1 MKVPEPVRLIGN
13 LEENFYILGK
23 KHQTAFLAYYRQ
35 AFPASRWQETWQ
47 GLKQQFARSEAL
59 KLPESY
65 WGQWLKSY
73 CEGLD
78 VSPRKYLEFL
88 GHLERTLPVGGT
100 SVFRWDPLS
109 QTPEHLRLVDWPRA
123 HAQGLELIFVEVTKT
138 QKLLLVCLPGLAFLP
153 LSAMNSQGLTVGL
166 HSKFHPLTHPEG
178 NPISEAVINGLL
190 QSTSVTELRRYLK
203 SFQSQRLWGLHAL
216 DASGQV
222 LVMDIVGP
230 QVDVIT
236 ADLKDAPL
244 LVFNNLPLSKIKH
257 ADSAEPPAFS
267 HFCRERRE
275 WCLDRLQNLSDGP
288 ALVALTRAHKL
299 HRAPSPAV
307 TLATTQALSLQP
319 GHQSLEVLVGEAPL
333 WQQGSL
339 VRWMNLF
346 QGSMRTHE
354 LIPTSYPKDEKHEL
368 EVRTQL
374 SLAQLYKDQGQ
385 LTEAF
390 HHIQMG
396 LAMAEGE
403 LRAQTAWVWSYWQW
417 QELKTKKD
425 HLLLYR
431 ELHEVLRRTSSQ
443 HRPHVQLLRFL
454 LEVELHLSPTITPE
468 DIQGPIQHWAKLY
481 LTKNALERT
490 QWCRG
495 LDVRLDIKDIVIG
508 EVWTETRQ
516 PV

>member
-88 GHLERTLPVGGT
+88 GHLERSLPVGGT

-123 HAQGLELIFVEVTKT
+123 RAEGLELLFVEVTKT

-153 LSAMNSQGLTVGL
+153 LSAMNSQGLTLGL
-166 HSKFHPLTHPEG
+166 VPKFHPLTHPEG
-178 NPISEAVINGLL
+178 RPISEAVINGLL
-190 QSTSVTELRRYLK
+190 QSTSVTELRRQLK
-203 SFQSQRLWGLHAL
+203 SFQSKRLWGLHAL
-216 DASGQV
+216 DAAGQV
-222 LVMDIVGP
+222 LVVDIVGP
-230 QVDVIT
+230 QVDVLT

-244 LVFNNLPLSKIKH
+244 LVFNNLPLSKNRH
-257 ADSAEPPAFS
+257 ADAAEPPAFA
-267 HFCRERRE
+267 HNCRERRE
-275 WCLDRLQNLSDGP
+275 WCLDRLQKPSDGP
-288 ALVALTRAHKL
+288 ALVALTRAQKL

-319 GHQSLEVLVGEAPL
+319 GHQSLEVLLGEAPL
-333 WQQGSL
+333 WQQGS
-339 VRWMNLF
+339 VARWTNLF
-346 QGSMRTHE
+346 QTSMRTHE
-354 LIPTSYPKDEKHEL
+354 VLTVPSSKEETHEH
-368 EVRTQL
+368 EVRGHL
-374 SLAQLYKDQGQ
+374 SRAQLLKDRGQ

-390 HHIQMG
+390 HHMQMG

-403 LRAQTAWVWSYWQW
+403 LRAQSAWVWSYWQW

-431 ELHEVLRRTSSQ
+431 ELHEVLRRTSAQ
-443 HRPHVQLLRFL
+443 HRPHLQLLRFV
-454 LEVELHLSPTITPE
+454 LEVELALSPTLTPE
-468 DIQGPIQHWAKLY
+468 DIPGPIQHWAKRY
-481 LTKNALERT
+481 LTLNALERA

-495 LDVRLDIKDIVIG
+495 LDARLDIKDIVPG
-508 EVWTETRQ
+508 EVWTETPQ